1 MKKLSCAAIVFVTL
15 LTLSAAAVYAQ
26 STGTWFKVPFAFN
39 VADNAMPAGQYYVES
54 LYWNAVAIHH
64 AKGEAGLVL
73 LAKQTGRAADG
84 NVKLVF
90 HRYGDRYFLVEA
102 QLPNMDTGRAFYAGK
117 EEQEIA
123 QAQNRP
129 ATVEIAGR

>member
-1 MKKLSCAAIVFVTL
+1 MKKLSYTAIVLVALLAIPAATL
-15 LTLSAAAVYAQ
+15 YAQ
-26 STGTWFKVPFAFN
+26 STGTWFKVPFSFT
-39 VADNAMPAGQYYVES
+39 VSDQAMPAGQYYVEG

-64 AKGEAGLVL
+64 AKGEAGVVL

-84 NVKLVF
+84 KVKLVF
-90 HRYGDRYFLVEA
+90 HRYGDRYFLAEA

-117 EEQEIA
+117 DEQEIA

-129 ATVEIAGR
+129 ATAEIAGR